1 MKKLLI
7 IEDDVVLLT
16 ELTAKFNLAGFNVF
30 SFNGSE
36 SMGEIADYV
45 HIEKPDYIIL
55 DLILPKIN
63 GYDLLHSI
71 KGDEN
76 TFNVPLIVFSDFSE
90 EDVRTRCQNLGAD
103 YYFVKQDFMMDDFVV
118 KVKRIV
124 NNRDRNN
131 NQ

>member
-16 ELTAKFNLAGFNVF
+16 ELTAKFNLAGFEVYAF
-30 SFNGSE
+30 DGTE
-36 SMGEIADYV
+36 TVGEIADYI

-55 DLILPKIN
+55 DLILPKIS

-90 EDVRTRCQNLGAD
+90 EDVRIRCQNLGAD
-103 YYFVKQDFMMDDFVV
+103 YYFVKQDFMMDDFVA
-118 KVKRIV
+118 KIKRIV
-124 NNRDRNN
+124 NNRTRNN
-131 NQ
+131 S